1 MRPSLKVSGRD
12 AAEYVLGEGGGREGG
27 GRGGGTGADPGLTV
41 GGCLGY

>member
-27 GRGGGTGADPGLTV
+27 GRGGGAQGRIQD
-41 GGCLGY
+41 